1 MVFHQNDKISAISR
15 VHVLIFFRKPIAL
28 VATLVN
34 TFTAS
39 AVVVAITI
47 IAFISLLLLL
57 SSILY
62 VRPAFSDGLFQDQL
76 SASMGERKVGLFI
89 KMTPPVITTETLK
102 KGQKPA
108 IEFRV
113 FNSNNNGTY
122 FHVTYQISI
131 QKGNQTL
138 LNQWFHHHYG
148 DLKLEIIPKNSI
160 TAKVYAQKDPILD
173 TYTGTLETPIVVE
186 GPIFLEGGLYHFK
199 VRIVTLDEDT
209 LVLPD
214 NQQTVYEDSLS
225 IGDIENKTIS
235 IGDKQVPVDIISYY
249 DKINDFEFD
258 NKTMQMQFDMPFDWD
273 INRLNKTNIF
283 VHQEITIP
291 ASNDFASNRSY
302 FATVN
307 GIDVSK
313 SLMLDN
319 SNPKKDVIHIMLS
332 KNQIIQSADK
342 LSKSGQPN
350 AELMRFVLK
359 PGSNSNS
366 MQQPMTSHGSVG
378 PMFMGVGQ

>member
-1 MVFHQNDKISAISR
+1 MM
-15 VHVLIFFRKPIAL
+15 FFRKPIAL

-76 SASMGERKVGLFI
+76 SASVGERKVDLFI

-148 DLKLEIIPKNSI
+148 DLKLEIIPKNII

-291 ASNDFASNRSY
+291 TSNDFASNRSY

-350 AELMRFVLK
+350 AELMKFVLK

-366 MQQPMTSHGSVG
+366 MQQPMTSHGSV
-378 PMFMGVGQ
+378 